1 MLDLKLTYLQKT
13 EERKN
18 KYRCKARIKG
28 ITYPLSDIMTEM
40 NVKKELS
47 VLVIPDTVFL
57 NGTNTNLK
65 INKKTGSE
73 LYKQVAKDDFY
84 GIALAAKKGSTEELY
99 DEFDLY
105 KIGTLVKIDKA
116 KAMRDFY
123 QISMEIVERVEVEEL
138 TPDGANYRA
147 TYKLIPDIMDLD
159 DENKKDILKHIRY
172 LVSEISEN
180 FKGSKTYVEQIN
192 KLDNI
197 TKVIAY
203 VFPYMRLSLEE
214 KQALLE
220 MRSLKEKSLKF
231 LDLLVEQK
239 ESIKFQMEMAAKF
252 NEEMNKRNR
261 ENMLKEQLRAIQEE
275 LDDVEGGT
283 GKKDYRQLIE
293 EANMPE
299 NVKEIALEEVTKLER
314 QGPHSSEENVIRNYL
329 DLLVSLP
336 WGKSEIKD
344 IDIEV
349 ARKVLND
356 EHYGLD
362 KVKDRIIQ
370 HLTVMK
376 LKQNKQGSILLLA
389 GPPGTGKTSLGKSIA
404 EALGRKYVRISLGGV
419 KDESE
424 IRGHRRTYLG
434 ALPGRIIQGMKRAG
448 EKNPVFILDEVD
460 KIRAGINGDPESALL
475 EVLDPEQNDTF
486 SDHYLE
492 VPYDLSDVFFIATA
506 NSLRDIPGP
515 LRDRMEIIE
524 VGSYTSHEKF
534 HIAKNHLIG
543 EVLEEHG
550 LDDGQ
555 LQIDDEALK
564 TMIEKYTREAGV
576 RGLKRQLSA
585 VARVTS
591 EKVVLG
597 TVDLPYVVKEDMLY
611 DILGH
616 ELTPYQQAGKNNPPG
631 VVTGLAWT
639 PVGGDIL
646 FIEGAFM
653 PGTGKLTLTGQ
664 LGDVMKESAK
674 ISQSLIRS
682 RLAFNLES
690 IEFDK
695 KDLHI
700 HVPSGAIPKD
710 GPSAGVALLTTI
722 ASLVTGHAVDPKLA
736 MTGEISLRGAVLP
749 VGGIKEKVLAAHRA
763 GIKRV
768 ILPKDNEKDLDDVPQ
783 DVKDEMQ
790 FIFAET
796 VEDVIKETIGI
807 ELPKPVMMEMST
819 GSLTGGAGA

>member
-1 MLDLKLTYLQKT
+1 
-13 EERKN
+13 
-18 KYRCKARIKG
+18 
-28 ITYPLSDIMTEM
+28 MTEM

-65 INKKTGSE
+65 INKKIGSE

-84 GIALAAKKGSTEELY
+84 GIALAAKKGTTKGLYTES
-99 DEFDLY
+99 DLY
-105 KIGTLVKIDKA
+105 KVGTLVKIEKA

-123 QISMEIVERVEVEEL
+123 QINMEIIERVEIEEL
-138 TPDGANYRA
+138 IPDGANYRA
-147 TYKLIPDIMDLD
+147 TYRLIPDIMDLD

-203 VFPYMRLSLEE
+203 VFPYMRLTLEE
-214 KQALLE
+214 KQTLLE

-231 LDLLVEQK
+231 LDLLIEQK

-299 NVKEIALEEVTKLER
+299 NVKEVALEEVTKLER

-336 WGKSEIKD
+336 WGKSEVKD
-344 IDIEV
+344 INIEA
-349 ARKVLND
+349 ARELLN
-356 EHYGLD
+356 EQHYGLD

-404 EALGRKYVRISLGGV
+404 EALERKYVRISLGGI

-534 HIAKNHLIG
+534 HIAKNHLIE

-564 TMIEKYTREAGV
+564 TIIEKYTREAGV

-597 TVDLPYVVKEDMLY
+597 TVDLPYIVKGDMLY

-653 PGTGKLTLTGQ
+653 PGNGKLTLTGQ

-783 DVKDEMQ
+783 DVKDELE

-807 ELPKPVMMEMST
+807 ELPKPMMMEMPP
-819 GSLTGGAGA
+819 GSITGGAGA

>member
-1 MLDLKLTYLQKT
+1 
-13 EERKN
+13 
-18 KYRCKARIKG
+18 
-28 ITYPLSDIMTEM
+28 MTEM
-40 NVKKELS
+40 NINKELS
-47 VLVIPDTVFL
+47 VLVIPNTVYL
-57 NGTNTNLK
+57 NKTDITLK
-65 INKKTGSE
+65 ISKKIGSE
-73 LYKQVAKDDFY
+73 IYKRVAADDFY
-84 GIALAAKKGSTEELY
+84 GIALAVREGSTEGLY
-99 DEFDLY
+99 SEEDFY
-105 KIGTLVKIDKA
+105 QVGTLIKIQNA
-116 KAMRDFY
+116 KAMKDFY
-123 QISMEIVERVEVEEL
+123 QIKMEIVERVEVDEL
-138 TPDGANYRA
+138 IPEGTNYRA
-147 TYKLIPDIMDLD
+147 TYRLIPDIMDLD
-159 DENKKDILKHIRY
+159 PEDEEDILKHIKY

-180 FKGSKTYVEQIN
+180 FKGSKTYVEQVN
-192 KLDNI
+192 KLDDI
-197 TKVIAY
+197 TKIIAY
-203 VFPYMRLSLEE
+203 VFPYMRISLEE

-220 MRSLKEKSLKF
+220 IRSLKEKSLKF
-231 LDLLVEQK
+231 LDILIEQK
-239 ESIKFQMEMAAKF
+239 EAVKFQMEMAAKF
-252 NEEMNKRNR
+252 NEEMSKRNR

-275 LDDVEGGT
+275 LDDVEGGS

-293 EANMPE
+293 EADMPE
-299 NVKEIALEEVTKLER
+299 DVKEVALEELAKLER

-329 DLLVSLP
+329 DLLVALP

-344 IDIEV
+344 IDIEA
-349 ARKVLND
+349 ARKLLN
-356 EHYGLD
+356 EQHYGLE

-448 EKNPVFILDEVD
+448 ERNPVFILDEVD

-543 EVLEEHG
+543 EVLEDHG
-550 LDDGQ
+550 LDDTQ

-564 TMIEKYTREAGV
+564 TIIEKYTREAGV

-585 VARVTS
+585 VARVAS

-597 TVDLPYVVKEDMLY
+597 TVDLPYVVKSDMLY

-616 ELTPYQQAGKNNPPG
+616 ELIAQQQAGKNNPPG

-653 PGTGKLTLTGQ
+653 PGNGKLTLTGQ

-682 RLAFNLES
+682 RLAFHLEG

-722 ASLVTGHAVDPKLA
+722 ASLVTGHKVDPKLA

-763 GIKRV
+763 GINRI
-768 ILPKDNEKDLDDVPQ
+768 ILPKDNEKDLDDIPQ
-783 DVKDEMQ
+783 DVKDEIE

-796 VEDVIKETIGI
+796 VEDVISETIGI
-807 ELPKPVMMEMST
+807 ELPKPVMYNMTSNQI
-819 GSLTGGAGA
+819 TGGAGA

>member
-1 MLDLKLTYLQKT
+1 MK
-13 EERKN
+13 
-18 KYRCKARIKG
+18 
-28 ITYPLSDIMTEM
+28 EM
-40 NVKKELS
+40 NVNKELS
-47 VLVIPDTVFL
+47 ILVIPDTVL
-57 NGTNTNLK
+57 LHETNMTLK
-65 INKKTGSE
+65 ISKKIGRE
-73 LYKQVAKDDFY
+73 IYQRVAKDDFY
-84 GIALAAKKGSTEELY
+84 GIAVATKDGTGELY
-99 DEFDLY
+99 TELDLY
-105 KIGTLVKIDKA
+105 NVGTLIRVEGVQKS
-116 KAMRDFY
+116 RDFY
-123 QISMEIVERVEVEEL
+123 QIRAEIIERVEIEKIVPEGV
-138 TPDGANYRA
+138 DYRA
-147 TYKLIPDIMDLD
+147 TYNFVPDIMDLNS
-159 DENKKDILKHIRY
+159 EEQKEMLKHIRH

-180 FKGSKTYVEQIN
+180 FKGSKTYVDHIK
-192 KLDNI
+192 KLDDL

-203 VFPYMRLSLEE
+203 VFPYMRLSLKE

-231 LDLLVEQK
+231 MDILIEQK
-239 ESIKFQMEMAAKF
+239 ESIKFQMEIAAKF
-252 NEEMNKRNR
+252 NEEVNKKNR
-261 ENMLKEQLRAIQEE
+261 ETMLKEQLRVIQEE
-275 LDDVEGGT
+275 LSETEGSS
-283 GKKDYRQLIE
+283 GKKDYRELIE
-293 EANMPE
+293 EANMPAD
-299 NVKEIALEEVTKLER
+299 VKEAAIEEVHKLER

-336 WGKSEIKD
+336 WGESEIKD
-344 IDIEV
+344 IDIEA
-349 ARKVLND
+349 AREILD
-356 EHYGLD
+356 EKHYGLD

-376 LKQNKQGSILLLA
+376 LKQNKQGSILLLV

-404 EALGRKYVRISLGGV
+404 EALERKYVRISLGGV

-434 ALPGRIIQGMKRAG
+434 ALPGRIIQGMKRAS

-460 KIRAGINGDPESALL
+460 KLMASYSGDPASALL
-475 EVLDPEQNDTF
+475 EVLDPEQNNTF

-506 NSLRDIPGP
+506 NSLRGIPGP

-524 VGSYTSHEKF
+524 IGSYTSHEKF
-534 HIAKNHLIG
+534 RIAKDHLI
-543 EVLEEHG
+543 ELVLEEHG
-550 LDDGQ
+550 LDKTQ

-564 TMIEKYTREAGV
+564 TIIEKYTREAGV
-576 RGLKRQLSA
+576 RSLKRQLSA
-585 VARVTS
+585 VARVAS
-591 EKVVLG
+591 EKVVMG
-597 TVDLPYVVKEDMLY
+597 KVKLPYIVKEEMLY

-616 ELTPYQQAGKNNPPG
+616 ELTQINQAGKRNPPG

-674 ISQSLIRS
+674 ISQTLIRS
-682 RLAFNLES
+682 RLAFNLKHV
-690 IEFDK
+690 EFDK

-722 ASLVTGHAVDPKLA
+722 ASLVTGHEVDSKLA

-749 VGGIKEKVLAAHRA
+749 VGGIKEKVIAAHRA
-763 GIKRV
+763 GIKRI
-768 ILPKDNEKDLDDVPQ
+768 ILPKDNKKDLDDIPE
-783 DVKDEMQ
+783 DVKNELE

-807 ELPKPVMMEMST
+807 ELPKPMMIDT
-819 GSLTGGAGA
+819 PANPVTGGTGV

>member
-1 MLDLKLTYLQKT
+1 
-13 EERKN
+13 
-18 KYRCKARIKG
+18 
-28 ITYPLSDIMTEM
+28 MTEM
-40 NVKKELS
+40 NVSKELS

-65 INKKTGSE
+65 IGKKTGSE
-73 LYKQVAKDDFY
+73 LYKQVAKDNFY
-84 GIALAAKKGSTEELY
+84 GIALAAKKGATEGLY
-99 DEFDLY
+99 TESDFY
-105 KIGTLVKIDKA
+105 KVGTLVRIEKA

-123 QISMEIVERVEVEEL
+123 QISMEILERVELEEL
-138 TPDGANYRA
+138 IHDGENYRA

-159 DENKKDILKHIRY
+159 DENQKDIIKHIRY

-192 KLDNI
+192 KLDDI
-197 TKVIAY
+197 TKIIAY

-220 MRSLKEKSLKF
+220 IRSLKEKSLKF
-231 LDLLVEQK
+231 LDLLIEQK
-239 ESIKFQMEMAAKF
+239 EAIKFQMEMAAKF

-275 LDDVEGGT
+275 LDDVEGGG

-299 NVKEIALEEVTKLER
+299 NVKEVALEEVQKLER

-336 WGKSEIKD
+336 WGESEAKN
-344 IDIEV
+344 IDIEA
-349 ARKVLND
+349 ARKILND
-356 EHYGLD
+356 QHYGLD

-389 GPPGTGKTSLGKSIA
+389 GPPGTGKTSLGRSIA
-404 EALGRKYVRISLGGV
+404 EALERKYVRISLGGI

-448 EKNPVFILDEVD
+448 ERNPVFILDEVD

-475 EVLDPEQNDTF
+475 EVLDPEQNNTF

-550 LDDGQ
+550 LDDAQ
-555 LQIDDEALK
+555 LQIEDEAIR
-564 TMIEKYTREAGV
+564 TIIEKYTREAGV

-585 VARVTS
+585 VARVAS

-597 TVDLPYVVKEDMLY
+597 TVDLPYIVKEDMLY

-653 PGTGKLTLTGQ
+653 PGSGKLTLTGQ

-682 RLAFNLES
+682 RLAFNLKNM
-690 IEFDK
+690 EFDK

-722 ASLVTGHAVDPKLA
+722 ASLVTGRTVDPKLA

-783 DVKDEMQ
+783 DVKDEME

-796 VEDVIKETIGI
+796 VEDVISETIGI
-807 ELPKPVMMEMST
+807 ELPKPVMFDMTSN
-819 GSLTGGAGA
+819 SITGGAGA

>member
-1 MLDLKLTYLQKT
+1 
-13 EERKN
+13 
-18 KYRCKARIKG
+18 
-28 ITYPLSDIMTEM
+28 MTEM
-40 NVKKELS
+40 NINKELS
-47 VLVIPDTVFL
+47 VLVIPNTVYL
-57 NGTNTNLK
+57 NRTDITLK
-65 INKKTGSE
+65 ISKKIGSE
-73 LYKQVAKDDFY
+73 IYKRVAADDFY
-84 GIALAAKKGSTEELY
+84 GIALAVREGSTEGLY
-99 DEFDLY
+99 SEEDFY
-105 KIGTLVKIDKA
+105 QVGTLIKIQNA
-116 KAMRDFY
+116 KAMKDFY
-123 QISMEIVERVEVEEL
+123 QLKMEIVERVEVDEL
-138 TPDGANYRA
+138 IPEGTNYRA
-147 TYKLIPDIMDLD
+147 TYRLIPDIMDLD
-159 DENKKDILKHIRY
+159 PEDEEDILKHIKY

-180 FKGSKTYVEQIN
+180 FKGSKTYVEQVN
-192 KLDNI
+192 KLDDI
-197 TKVIAY
+197 TKIIAY
-203 VFPYMRLSLEE
+203 VFPYMRISLEE

-220 MRSLKEKSLKF
+220 IRSLKEKSLKF
-231 LDLLVEQK
+231 LDILIEQK
-239 ESIKFQMEMAAKF
+239 EAVKFQMEMAAKF
-252 NEEMNKRNR
+252 NEEMSKRNR

-275 LDDVEGGT
+275 LDDVEGGS
-283 GKKDYRQLIE
+283 GKKDYMQLIE
-293 EANMPE
+293 EADMPE
-299 NVKEIALEEVTKLER
+299 DVKEVALEELAKLER

-329 DLLVSLP
+329 DLLVALP
-336 WGKSEIKD
+336 WGKSKIKD
-344 IDIEV
+344 IDIEA
-349 ARKVLND
+349 ARKLLN
-356 EHYGLD
+356 EQHYGLE

-448 EKNPVFILDEVD
+448 ERNPVFILDEVD

-543 EVLEEHG
+543 EVLEDHG
-550 LDDGQ
+550 LDDTQ
-555 LQIDDEALK
+555 LQIEDEALK
-564 TMIEKYTREAGV
+564 TIIEKYTREAGV

-597 TVDLPYVVKEDMLY
+597 TVDLPYVVKSDMLY

-616 ELTPYQQAGKNNPPG
+616 ELIAQQQAGKNNPPG

-653 PGTGKLTLTGQ
+653 PGNGKLTLTGQ

-682 RLAFNLES
+682 RLAFHLEG

-695 KDLHI
+695 KYLHI

-722 ASLVTGHAVDPKLA
+722 ASLVTGRKVDPKLA

-763 GIKRV
+763 GINRI
-768 ILPKDNEKDLDDVPQ
+768 ILPKDNEKDLDDIPQ
-783 DVKDEMQ
+783 DVKDDIK

-796 VEDVIKETIGI
+796 VEDVISETIGI
-807 ELPKPVMMEMST
+807 ELPKPVMYSMTSNQI
-819 GSLTGGAGA
+819 TGGAGA

>member
-1 MLDLKLTYLQKT
+1 MK
-13 EERKN
+13 
-18 KYRCKARIKG
+18 
-28 ITYPLSDIMTEM
+28 EM
-40 NVKKELS
+40 NVNKELS
-47 VLVIPDTVFL
+47 VLVIPHTVYL
-57 NGTNTNLK
+57 HGTDITLK
-65 INKKTGSE
+65 ISKKVGRE
-73 LYKQVAKDDFY
+73 LYHRVLKDDFY
-84 GIALAAKKGSTEELY
+84 GIALAVREGNPRGVYSESDFY
-99 DEFDLY
+99 N
-105 KIGTLVKIDKA
+105 IGTLVRIENSKE
-116 KAMRDFY
+116 MRDFY
-123 QISMEIVERVEVEEL
+123 QIKMEIIERVEIEEL
-138 TPDGANYRA
+138 ISEGTNYRA
-147 TYKLIPDIMDLD
+147 TYSFIPDYIDLGPED
-159 DENKKDILKHIRY
+159 QKDMLNHIRF

-180 FKGSKTYVEQIN
+180 FKGSKSYVEQVN
-192 KLDNI
+192 KLNDI
-197 TKVIAY
+197 KKVMAY
-203 VFPYMRLSLEE
+203 VYPYMRLSLEE

-220 MRSLKEKSLKF
+220 IRSLKERSLKF
-231 LDLLVEQK
+231 LDILIDQK

-252 NEEMNKRNR
+252 NEEMNKKHR

-275 LDDVEGGT
+275 LNESGGKSG
-283 GKKDYRQLIE
+283 GKKDYRELIE

-299 NVKEIALEEVTKLER
+299 DVKETALEEVNKLER

-329 DLLVSLP
+329 DLLVDLP

-344 IDIEV
+344 IDIEA
-349 ARKVLND
+349 ARKVLN
-356 EHYGLD
+356 ELHYGLD

-389 GPPGTGKTSLGKSIA
+389 GPPGTGKTSLGRSIA
-404 EALGRKYVRISLGGV
+404 EALGREYVRISLGGV
-419 KDESE
+419 KDEAE
-424 IRGHRRTYLG
+424 IRGHRRTYVG
-434 ALPGRIIQGMKRAG
+434 ALPGRIIQGMRRAG
-448 EKNPVFILDEVD
+448 SKNPVFILDEVD
-460 KIRAGINGDPESALL
+460 KLMASYSGDPASALL
-475 EVLDPEQNDTF
+475 EVLDPEQNNTF

-506 NSLRDIPGP
+506 NSLRGIPGP
-515 LRDRMEIIE
+515 LRDRMETIE
-524 VGSYTSHEKF
+524 IGSYTSHEKF
-534 HIAKNHLIG
+534 IIAKKHLMG
-543 EVLEEHG
+543 LVLEEHG
-550 LDDGQ
+550 LTEDQ
-555 LQIDDEALK
+555 LQVDEQAIK
-564 TMIEKYTREAGV
+564 TIIEKYTREAGV

-585 VARVTS
+585 VARVAS
-591 EKVVLG
+591 EKIVLG
-597 TVDLPYVVKEDMLY
+597 KVELPFIVHEDMLY

-616 ELTPYQQAGKNNPPG
+616 ELTQINQAGKNNPPG

-674 ISQSLIRS
+674 ISETLIRS
-682 RLAFNLES
+682 RLAINLKS
-690 IEFDK
+690 VEFDK

-722 ASLVTGHAVDPKLA
+722 ASLVTSREVDPKLA

-768 ILPKDNEKDLDDVPQ
+768 ILPKDNEKDLDDIPD
-783 DVKDEMQ
+783 DVTSELE
-790 FIFAET
+790 FILVET

-807 ELPKPVMMEMST
+807 ELPKPMLLDMDSS
-819 GSLTGGAGA
+819 SLTGGAGV

>member
-1 MLDLKLTYLQKT
+1 
-13 EERKN
+13 
-18 KYRCKARIKG
+18 
-28 ITYPLSDIMTEM
+28 MTEM
-40 NVKKELS
+40 NINKELS
-47 VLVIPDTVFL
+47 VLVIPNTVYL
-57 NGTNTNLK
+57 NKTDITLK
-65 INKKTGSE
+65 ISKKIGSE
-73 LYKQVAKDDFY
+73 IYKRVAADDFY
-84 GIALAAKKGSTEELY
+84 GIALAVHEGSTEGLY
-99 DEFDLY
+99 SEEDFY
-105 KIGTLVKIDKA
+105 QVGTLIKIQNA
-116 KAMRDFY
+116 KAMKDFY
-123 QISMEIVERVEVEEL
+123 QIKMEIVERVEVDEL
-138 TPDGANYRA
+138 IPEGTNYRA
-147 TYKLIPDIMDLD
+147 TYRLIPDIMDLD
-159 DENKKDILKHIRY
+159 PEDEEDILKHIKY

-180 FKGSKTYVEQIN
+180 FKGSKTYVEQVN
-192 KLDNI
+192 KLNDI
-197 TKVIAY
+197 TKIIAY
-203 VFPYMRLSLEE
+203 VFPYMRISLEE

-220 MRSLKEKSLKF
+220 IRSLKEKSLKF
-231 LDLLVEQK
+231 LDILIEQK
-239 ESIKFQMEMAAKF
+239 EAVKFQMEMAAKF
-252 NEEMNKRNR
+252 NEEMSKRNR

-275 LDDVEGGT
+275 LDDVEGGS
-283 GKKDYRQLIE
+283 GKKDYKQLIE
-293 EANMPE
+293 EADMPDD
-299 NVKEIALEEVTKLER
+299 VKEVALEELAKLER

-329 DLLVSLP
+329 DLLVALP
-336 WGKSEIKD
+336 WGKSKIND
-344 IDIEV
+344 IDIEA
-349 ARKVLND
+349 ARKLLN
-356 EHYGLD
+356 EQHYGLE

-448 EKNPVFILDEVD
+448 ERNPVFILDEVD

-543 EVLEEHG
+543 EVLEDHG
-550 LDDGQ
+550 LDDTQ

-564 TMIEKYTREAGV
+564 TIIEKYTREAGV

-597 TVDLPYVVKEDMLY
+597 TVDLPYVVKSDMLY

-616 ELTPYQQAGKNNPPG
+616 ELIAQQQAGKNNPPG

-653 PGTGKLTLTGQ
+653 PGNGKLTLTGQ

-682 RLAFNLES
+682 RLAFHLEG

-722 ASLVTGHAVDPKLA
+722 ASLVTGHKVDPKLA

-763 GIKRV
+763 GINRI
-768 ILPKDNEKDLDDVPQ
+768 ILPKDNEKDLDDIPQ
-783 DVKDEMQ
+783 DVKDEIE

-796 VEDVIKETIGI
+796 VEDVISETIGI
-807 ELPKPVMMEMST
+807 ELPKPVMYNMTSNQI
-819 GSLTGGAGA
+819 TGGAGA